1 MTDFR
6 MPSPTLDVVSIAPA
20 DAGDGLRD
28 RHSAVLTASQLV
40 TRLGGYPTLTFPIYG
55 KDTIEVTPMWEFLRE
70 PADFFGV
77 PLPSVSDLR
86 DAVARFTGVLCD
98 RLDGRLI
105 AATVTLIDVDGGR
118 FLVSG
123 SADFPVAA
131 EPVRVGLLDSGW
143 TKPAGTDPYWLRMAA
158 RTTSL
163 AAVDH
168 LLGRLRQLECIDG
181 IPPGSDVTAPLAG
194 ALVVD
199 TGESLV
205 GLAGTEP
212 VSVLDQLENCGLLR
226 PDVVVRRS
234 SLPVADAHRA
244 WWISPQYR
252 THPVAQIGE
261 RAMPVDSAH
270 PSFLEQQ

>member
-1 MTDFR
+1 

-20 DAGDGLRD
+20 DAGDGLSD
-28 RHSAVLTASQLV
+28 RHRAVLTASQLV
-40 TRLGGYPTLTFPIYG
+40 TRLGCYPTLTFPIYR
-55 KDTIEVTPMWEFLRE
+55 KDIVEVTPLWEFLRE
-70 PADFFGV
+70 PADFFGLPV
-77 PLPSVSDLR
+77 PSVSDLR
-86 DAVARFTGVLCD
+86 DAVARFTDALGD
-98 RLDGRLI
+98 WPDGQVI

-123 SADFPVAA
+123 SADVPVAA
-131 EPVRVGLLDSGW
+131 EPVRIGLLDSGW
-143 TKPAGTDPYWLRMAA
+143 TKPTGADAYWLRMAA

-163 AAVDH
+163 GAVDH
-168 LLGRLRQLECIDG
+168 LLGRLRQLECVDG
-181 IPPGSDVTAPLAG
+181 IPPGPEVTAPLAG

-205 GLAGTEP
+205 GLVATEP
-212 VSVLDQLENCGLLR
+212 VSILDQLENCGLLR

-234 SLPVADAHRA
+234 SVAVADSHRA
-244 WWISPQYR
+244 WWICPQYR

-261 RAMPVDSAH
+261 RAMPVDSAL